1 MALVRGS
8 CRPAPTVYFKNAYLI
23 DGTGAEP
30 RTGGLVVRD
39 GRIVDVGRIDAEPDG
54 AEVINLEGRT
64 LMPGM
69 VLAHVHLTYHDVCT
83 LTDLDVRQPPEVATI
98 AAVCNARTML
108 DCGFTA
114 GVSAGAPYLVDI
126 HVRNAINA
134 GRIPGP
140 RLLAAGRA
148 ISQTGGMLD
157 WNPGALGRGHE
168 GPGLL
173 ADGPWEVRRAVRQ
186 LVKDGADLVKMYVTG
201 EGLLLGGGQAEP
213 TCTQDE
219 VTAMTEEAHRRH
231 RLCAVRAR
239 NAVSCRMAARAGVD
253 LIGRATMIDQE
264 ALDAVAAAGC
274 FLVPGLD
281 NLVSTLEHAREGGF
295 AELGSYNDFLDRT
308 HCEEEL
314 DAALENL
321 GKART
326 RGIKV
331 LLGADFGCAWCPHGT
346 YARELTHLVQLA
358 GHPPMDVLVAAT
370 RHGAE
375 AMRLQDEIGTLQR
388 GKRADLIVVDGNPL
402 HDIILLEDRKNI
414 RYVMKGG
421 EFFRRPAG
429 TMVRPAAAPAP
440 APAYA

>member
-1 MALVRGS
+1 MALVCAS

-39 GRIVDVGRIDAEPDG
+39 GRIADVGRIDAEPEG
-54 AEVINLEGRT
+54 AEVINLNGQT
-64 LMPGM
+64 LLPGM
-69 VLAHVHLTYHDVCT
+69 VLAHVHLTYHDVRE
-83 LTDLDVRQPPEVATI
+83 LPDLDLRQPPEVATI
-98 AAVCNARTML
+98 TAVCNARTML
-108 DCGFTA
+108 ECGFTA

-157 WNPGALGRGHE
+157 WNPGGLGRGHE
-168 GPGLL
+168 GPGLS

-201 EGLLLGGGQAEP
+201 EGLLLGGGRLEP
-213 TCTQDE
+213 TCSQDE
-219 VTAMTEEAHRRH
+219 VSAMAEEAHRRH

-239 NAVSCRMAARAGVD
+239 TAATCRMAARAGVD
-253 LIGRATMIDQE
+253 FIGRPTMIDDA

-274 FLVPGLD
+274 YLVPGLD

-295 AELGSYNDFLDRT
+295 AAMGSYNDFLDRT
-308 HCEEEL
+308 HCEQEL

-321 GKART
+321 AKART
-326 RGIKV
+326 RGIK
-331 LLGADFGCAWCPHGT
+331 LLIGGDFGCAWCPHGT

-358 GHPPMDVLVAAT
+358 GYPPMDVLVAAT
-370 RHGAE
+370 RQGAE

-388 GKRADLIVVDGNPL
+388 GKRADLVVVDGNPL
-402 HDIILLEDRKNI
+402 HDILLLEDRKKL

-421 EFFRRPAG
+421 EFFRRPAA
-429 TMVRPAAAPAP
+429 TALRPVAEP